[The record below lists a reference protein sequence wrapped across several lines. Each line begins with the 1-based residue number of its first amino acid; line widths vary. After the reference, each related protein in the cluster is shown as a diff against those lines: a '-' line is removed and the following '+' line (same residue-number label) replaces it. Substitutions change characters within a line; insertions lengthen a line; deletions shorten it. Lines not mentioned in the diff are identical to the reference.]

1 MLVKR
6 DILRA
11 LKSFHIQV
19 ILVITIL
26 FSFLFTFFVGNG
38 NKIGISIFG
47 ELTTYKDLS
56 EVLLNGL
63 NYTRGLGFLITF
75 AITLFIAEEY
85 QYNTWQHYICSGRK
99 RWEIYVGKYLF
110 ANILALIIFLIY
122 ILSSYFT
129 SLIINKDI
137 SFDKIIFIISRG
149 IMIYATLASLIV
161 FLSMSFKNYIG
172 GILSSLVFVFFEKDI
187 ITSILS
193 IFKKLNIDLEFLGK
207 FTLMKINSLGP
218 VANINLLSEMIIPC
232 ILITVFSIILG
243 SYCFSKFEL

>member
-26 FSFLFTFFVGNG
+26 FSFLFTFFVGNS

-63 NYTRGLGFLITF
+63 NYTKGLGFLITF

-99 RWEIYVGKYLF
+99 RWEIYVEKYLF

-129 SLIINKDI
+129 SLIINKAI

-172 GILSSLVFVFFEKDI
+172 GILASLVFVFFEKDI

-193 IFKKLNIDLEFLGK
+193 IFKRLNIDLEFLGK

>member
-26 FSFLFTFFVGNG
+26 FGFLFTFFVGNG

-63 NYTRGLGFLITF
+63 NYTKGLGFLITF

-99 RWEIYVGKYLF
+99 RWGIYVGKYLF

-129 SLIINKDI
+129 SLIINKAI

-172 GILSSLVFVFFEKDI
+172 GILASLVFVFFEKDI

>member
-63 NYTRGLGFLITF
+63 NYTKGLGFLITF

-99 RWEIYVGKYLF
+99 RREIYVGKYLF
-110 ANILALIIFLIY
+110 ANVLALIIFIIY

-129 SLIINKDI
+129 SLIINKAI

-172 GILSSLVFVFFEKDI
+172 GILASLVFVFFEKDI
-187 ITSILS
+187 LTSILS
-193 IFKKLNIDLEFLGK
+193 IFKKLNIGLEFLGK

>member
-26 FSFLFTFFVGNG
+26 FSFLFTFFVGNS

-63 NYTRGLGFLITF
+63 NYTKGLGFLITF

-99 RWEIYVGKYLF
+99 RWEIYVEKYLF

-129 SLIINKDI
+129 SLIINKAI

-172 GILSSLVFVFFEKDI
+172 GILASLVFVFFEKDI

-193 IFKKLNIDLEFLGK
+193 IFKKSNIDLEFLGK

>member
-11 LKSFHIQV
+11 LRSFHIQV

-63 NYTRGLGFLITF
+63 NYTKGLGFLITF

-110 ANILALIIFLIY
+110 ANVLALIIFLIY

-129 SLIINKDI
+129 SLIINKAI

-172 GILSSLVFVFFEKDI
+172 GILASLVFVFFEKDI

-193 IFKKLNIDLEFLGK
+193 IFKKLNIGLEFLGK

-232 ILITVFSIILG
+232 ILIIVFSIILG